1 MTHKIELQS
10 LRGLSALTAGNRLK
24 QEGIGWWWW
33 SSVYGTGALC
43 SFVAAF
49 ISVLFSAF

>member
-24 QEGIGWWWW
+24 QEGIGWW

-43 SFVAAF
+43 SFVAPF